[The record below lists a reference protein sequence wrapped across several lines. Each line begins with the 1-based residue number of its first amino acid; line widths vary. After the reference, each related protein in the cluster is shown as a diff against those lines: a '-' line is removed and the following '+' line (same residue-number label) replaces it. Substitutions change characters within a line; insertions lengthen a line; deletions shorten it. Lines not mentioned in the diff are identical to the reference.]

1 MINKINKII
10 FKYLDSQN
18 FVVIGDTDSIIHF
31 VNSESDEYGTISY
44 FKTNGSCYIYYKL
57 IEEISTFFS
66 MEESDSKKVIG
77 SWVENTLQIRV
88 TNTQFLSTLNRA
100 TVENTLQIR
109 VTNTTLAFEAGNS
122 ALRIPYK

>member
-1 MINKINKII
+1 MINQINKII

-88 TNTQFLSTLNRA
+88 TNT
-100 TVENTLQIR
+100 
-109 VTNTTLAFEAGNS
+109 TLAFEAGNS
-122 ALRIPYK
+122 ALRIPYKLGSQTPCMV